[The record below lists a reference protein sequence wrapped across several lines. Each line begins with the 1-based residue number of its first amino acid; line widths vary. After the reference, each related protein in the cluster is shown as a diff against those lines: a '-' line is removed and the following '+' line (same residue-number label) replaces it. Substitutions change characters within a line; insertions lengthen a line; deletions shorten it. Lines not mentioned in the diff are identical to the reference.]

1 MRLFRWIILAAALLY
16 GGAAVLAYKVQDAV
30 VFHAPSRALSNCDL
44 PAGVAPWAYGGEQGL
59 LAGQGRRKLILF
71 FHGNA
76 GDACN
81 WRYLG
86 VNHLNKLGY
95 DVLVLEYP
103 GYGGDTRA
111 PSMQGIEGV
120 ISAAAGWAEAQGYAH
135 RVAMGYS
142 LGTGAAAVFARD
154 FGADKVVL
162 FAPYD
167 SIYNVA
173 WSMGMVFPRVLLKT
187 NFDNVAA
194 LSGVD
199 LPVYIVHGAR
209 DRVIPAQFSEALAG
223 QLEAMGRAVSRRVLA
238 GVGHSGLFDSPRFDA
253 IMKEILED

>member
-1 MRLFRWIILAAALLY
+1 MRLLRWIALAAALLY
-16 GGAAVLAYKVQDAV
+16 SGAAALVYAVQDSL
-30 VFHAPSRALSNCDL
+30 VFLPPTRALDSCPL
-44 PAGVAPWAYGGEQGL
+44 PSGVSQWRFQGEQGL
-59 LAGQGRRKLILF
+59 LARAGGRKLLLF

-86 VNHLNKLGY
+86 VNHLNRLGY

-103 GYGGDTRA
+103 GYGGDGRT
-111 PSMQGIEGV
+111 PSKAGIEGV
-120 ISAAAGWAEAQGYAH
+120 IASAAAWADAQGYSS

-142 LGTGAAAVFARD
+142 LGTGAAAQFARD

-173 WSMGMVFPRVLLKT
+173 WAQGMLFPRALLKAD
-187 NFDNVAA
+187 FDNVAA
-194 LSGVD
+194 LSGLDV
-199 LPVYIVHGAR
+199 PIYILHGR
-209 DRVIPAQFSEALAG
+209 SDRVIPEAFSAALAMALEG
-223 QLEAMGRAVSRRVLA
+223 QPVSRQVLD
-238 GVGHSGLFDSPRFDA
+238 GVGHGGLFESPRFDA
-253 IMKEILED
+253 IMRENLED

>member
-1 MRLFRWIILAAALLY
+1 MRRLRWILIAAALLY
-16 GGAAVLAYKVQDAV
+16 GGAAAIVYSAQDAM
-30 VFHAPSRALSNCDL
+30 VFHPPTRSLAGCDL
-44 PAGVAPWAYGGEQGL
+44 PAGVVPWAYQGEQGL
-59 LAGQGRRKLILF
+59 LAGQGGRKLILF

-95 DVLVLEYP
+95 DVLALEYP
-103 GYGGDTRA
+103 GYGGDART
-111 PSMQGIEGV
+111 PSMRGIEGV
-120 ISAAAGWAEAQGYAH
+120 VSAAAGWAEAEGYRH

-173 WSMGMVFPRVLLKT
+173 WSMGMVFPRALLKT
-187 NFDNVAA
+187 DFDNVAA
-194 LSGVD
+194 LSNVET
-199 LPVYIVHGAR
+199 PVYIVHGSR
-209 DRVIPAQFSEALAG
+209 DRVIPAHF
-223 QLEAMGRAVSRRVLA
+223 
-238 GVGHSGLFDSPRFDA
+238 
-253 IMKEILED
+253 